1 MTTDHVSTPSDEG
14 SHRHGLIGMVLDIAV
29 RFRWA
34 IIALTILAAI
44 YGASRSTPP
53 RLRSRLRR
61 SRRK

>member
-44 YGASRSTPP
+44 YGAFNL
-53 RLRSRLRR
+53 LR
-61 SRRK
+61 

>member
-44 YGASRSTPP
+44 YGALNLL
-53 RLRSRLRR
+53 RLPIDATE
-61 SRRK
+61 